1 MLALGQFGDL
11 YLVCEKYNYD
21 QRCLKMSTVT
31 QHGYLVI
38 ADISGYTS
46 FVAKT
51 ELEHSHEIL
60 SELLELL
67 VSRFQPTMTISKL
80 EGDAVF
86 AYAPKE
92 VFVCGEMLVDFV
104 ESMYVA
110 FRDKQLSMK
119 RSTTCT
125 CNACRNIPSLDLK
138 FFLHCGDYIQ
148 QTVANIKE
156 LVGSDVNLIHRLTK
170 NHVTEATGWRAYM
183 MFTEQ
188 CLNRM
193 NFNLANAHIQME
205 EYEHLGEIKTF
216 NVNLHQRF
224 KETAEARCI
233 MLDEKDADF
242 TFQVDFLTPPAVTW
256 EWIHN
261 PDKRNIW
268 NGGHVTW
275 SVGDRPQG
283 RPGIGSSNHCAHGKS
298 VSTEVVVDWHPF
310 EYYTAHSFEN
320 GKQVST
326 ETIRCEALSNGG
338 TRVRH
343 ALKMHMPIPR
353 FIRSPMVK
361 YVLITQHHYDK
372 ALALAAQL
380 ANEEFTIAKDG

>member
-1 MLALGQFGDL
+1 MPT
-11 YLVCEKYNYD
+11 
-21 QRCLKMSTVT
+21 RT
-31 QHGYLVI
+31 QHGYLII

-51 ELEHSHEIL
+51 ELEHSQEIL

-86 AYAPKE
+86 AYAPEE
-92 VFVCGEMLVDFV
+92 VFVRSETLIDFI

-110 FRDKQLSMK
+110 FRDRRLSIK
-119 RSTTCT
+119 RATTCT

-148 QTVANIKE
+148 QTIANTKE

-188 CLNRM
+188 CLTRIGL
-193 NFNLANAHIQME
+193 NLVDAHVQME
-205 EYEHLGEIKTF
+205 EYESLGEIKTF
-216 NVNLHQRF
+216 NIDLHKRYQ
-224 KETAEARCI
+224 EICEARCI
-233 MLDEKDADF
+233 VLEEKDADLV
-242 TFQVDFLTPPAVTW
+242 FQIDFSTPPSVTW

-261 PDKRNIW
+261 PDKRNAW

-275 SVGDRPQG
+275 SAGNRLQG
-283 RPGIGSSNHCAHGKS
+283 RPGPGSTNHCAHGKS
-298 VSTEVVVDWHPF
+298 VSTEVIVDWHPF
-310 EYYTAHSFEN
+310 KYYTAHSFEN

-326 ETIRCEALSNGG
+326 ETLRCDALPNGG

-361 YVLITQHHYDK
+361 YVLITQYHYDK
-372 ALALAAQL
+372 AMARAAQL
-380 ANEEFTIAKDG
+380 ANEEFTKTKGE

>member
-1 MLALGQFGDL
+1 
-11 YLVCEKYNYD
+11 
-21 QRCLKMSTVT
+21 MSTIT

-51 ELEHSHEIL
+51 ELEHSQEIL

-67 VSRFQPTMTISKL
+67 VGRFQPTLTISKL

-86 AYAPKE
+86 AYAPEE
-92 VFVCGEMLVDFV
+92 VFVRGETLVDFI

-110 FRDKQLSMK
+110 FRDKQLSIK
-119 RSTTCT
+119 RATTCT

-148 QTVANIKE
+148 QSVVNRKE

-170 NHVTEATGWRAYM
+170 NHLTEATGWRGYM

-188 CLNRM
+188 CLNRIHL
-193 NFNLANAHIQME
+193 NLADAYVQME

-216 NVNLHQRF
+216 NVNLHQRYA
-224 KETAEARCI
+224 EITAARRI
-233 MLDEKDADF
+233 ILDEEDADLAIQ
-242 TFQVDFLTPPAVTW
+242 TDFPTPPAVTW

-268 NGGHVTW
+268 NGGPLTW
-275 SVGDRPQG
+275 SMGDRPQG
-283 RPGIGSSNHCAHGKS
+283 RSGVGSSNHCAHGKS
-298 VSTEVVVDWHPF
+298 VSIEVIVDWHPF
-310 EYYTAHSFEN
+310 EYYTTHSFEN
-320 GKQVST
+320 GKHTVT
-326 ETIRCEALSNGG
+326 ETIRFEALPNGG
-338 TRVRH
+338 TRVH
-343 ALKMHMPIPR
+343 VAVKILSPLPR
-353 FIRSPMVK
+353 FIRRPAVK
-361 YVLITQHHYDK
+361 FVLITQHHYDK
-372 ALALAAQL
+372 AMALAAQL
-380 ANEEFTIAKDG
+380 ADEEFNKAKGG

>member
-1 MLALGQFGDL
+1 
-11 YLVCEKYNYD
+11 
-21 QRCLKMSTVT
+21 MSTTT
-31 QHGYLVI
+31 QHGYLII

-51 ELEHSHEIL
+51 ELEHSQEIL

-67 VSRFQPTMTISKL
+67 VSRFQPALTISKL

-86 AYAPKE
+86 AYAPQE
-92 VFVCGEMLVDFV
+92 VFVRSETLIDLI

-119 RSTTCT
+119 RTTTCT

-188 CLNRM
+188 CLNHM
-193 NFNLANAHIQME
+193 NLNLANAYVQME
-205 EYEHLGEIKTF
+205 AYEHLGEIKTF
-216 NVNLHQRF
+216 NVNLHQRY
-224 KETAEARCI
+224 KEITEARRI
-233 MLDEKDADF
+233 RLDEKDADLIV
-242 TFQVDFLTPPAVTW
+242 QIDFPTPPAVTW

-261 PDKRNIW
+261 PDKRNTW

-275 SVGDRPQG
+275 SAGDRPQG
-283 RPGIGSSNHCAHGKS
+283 RPCVGSSNHCAHGKS
-298 VSTEVVVDWHPF
+298 VSTEVIVDWHPF

-320 GKQVST
+320 GKHSFT
-326 ETIRCEALSNGG
+326 ETIRFEALPNGG
-338 TRVRH
+338 TRVH
-343 ALKMHMPIPR
+343 DTVKMHMPLPR
-353 FIRSPMVK
+353 FIRSAALK
-361 YVLITQHHYDK
+361 YVIITQHHYDK
-372 ALALAAQL
+372 AMALAAQL
-380 ANEEFTIAKDG
+380 AHEEFTKTKDE

>member
-1 MLALGQFGDL
+1 
-11 YLVCEKYNYD
+11 
-21 QRCLKMSTVT
+21 MSAIT

-60 SELLELL
+60 SELLEIL

-86 AYAPKE
+86 AYAPNA
-92 VFVCGEMLVDFV
+92 VFARGETLVDFI

-119 RSTTCT
+119 RATSCT
-125 CNACRNIPSLDLK
+125 CNACRNISTLDLK

-156 LVGSDVNLIHRLTK
+156 LIGSDVNLIHRLTK

-188 CLNRM
+188 CLNRIGL
-193 NFNLANAHIQME
+193 NLADAQVQME
-205 EYEHLGEIKTF
+205 EYEHLGVIKTF

-224 KETAEARCI
+224 TEITETRRI
-233 MLDEKDADF
+233 ILNEKDADF
-242 TFQVDFLTPPAVTW
+242 VFQYDFPTPPAVTW
-256 EWIHN
+256 EWVHN
-261 PDKRNIW
+261 PEKRNIW
-268 NGGHVTW
+268 SGGHVTW
-275 SVGDRPQG
+275 SMGDRPKG

-298 VSTEVVVDWHPF
+298 VSTEVMVDWHPF
-310 EYYTAHSFEN
+310 EYYTAHSYVN
-320 GKQVST
+320 GKHSFT
-326 ETIRCEALSNGG
+326 ESMRFEALPNGG
-338 TRVRH
+338 TRVH
-343 ALKMHMPIPR
+343 DALKMHSSIPR
-353 FIRSPMVK
+353 FIRSVMMK

-372 ALALAAQL
+372 AMALAAQL
-380 ANEEFTIAKDG
+380 ANEEFTKTKGEKPEG

>member
-1 MLALGQFGDL
+1 MA
-11 YLVCEKYNYD
+11 
-21 QRCLKMSTVT
+21 TIA

-51 ELEHSHEIL
+51 ELEHSHQIL

-67 VSRFQPTMTISKL
+67 VSRFQPTMTVANL

-86 AYAPKE
+86 ANAPKE
-92 VFVCGEMLVDFV
+92 VFVRGETLVDFI

-119 RSTTCT
+119 RATTCT
-125 CNACRNIPSLDLK
+125 CNACRNMPTLDLK

-148 QTVANIKE
+148 QTVLHRQE
-156 LVGSDVNLIHRLTK
+156 LIGSDVNLIHRLTK

-188 CLNRM
+188 CVTRIGLD
-193 NFNLANAHIQME
+193 LPDAHIQIE

-216 NVNLHQRF
+216 NVNLHDRYH
-224 KETAEARCI
+224 EITGERRI
-233 MLDEKDADF
+233 ILDEKDADL
-242 TFQVDFLTPPAVTW
+242 TIQVDFSTPPAVTW

-275 SVGDRPQG
+275 STGERPQG
-283 RPGIGSSNHCAHGKS
+283 RPGIGSSNHCAHGES
-298 VSTEVVVDWHPF
+298 VSTEVIVDWHPF

-320 GKQVST
+320 GKHTVT
-326 ETIRCEALSNGG
+326 ETIRFEAMPDGG
-338 TRVRH
+338 TRVYDSV
-343 ALKMHMPIPR
+343 KMHMPLPR
-353 FIRSPMVK
+353 FIRRAACKLVM
-361 YVLITQHHYDK
+361 ITQNHYDE
-372 ALALAAQL
+372 AIRLAAQL
-380 ANEEFTIAKDG
+380 AHEEFTKSKGE

>member
-1 MLALGQFGDL
+1 MW
-11 YLVCEKYNYD
+11 EKYNYD
-21 QRCLKMSTVT
+21 QRYLNMSTIT

-92 VFVCGEMLVDFV
+92 VLVRGETLIDFI

-119 RSTTCT
+119 RTTTCT

-148 QTVANIKE
+148 QTIANIKE

-170 NHVTEATGWRAYM
+170 NHITEATGWRAYM
-183 MFTEQ
+183 MFTEL
-188 CLNRM
+188 CLKHM
-193 NFNLANAHIQME
+193 SLNLTNAYVQME

-216 NVNLHQRF
+216 TVNLHQRYN
-224 KETAEARCI
+224 EITEARRI
-233 MLDEKDADF
+233 KLDEKDADLIF
-242 TFQVDFLTPPAVTW
+242 PIDFPTPPAVTW

-275 SVGDRPQG
+275 SAGERPQG
-283 RPGIGSSNHCAHGKS
+283 RPGVGSSNHCAHGKS
-298 VSTEVVVDWHPF
+298 ISTEVIVDWHPF

-320 GKQVST
+320 GKHVFT
-326 ETIRCEALSNGG
+326 ETMSFEALPNGG
-338 TRVRH
+338 TRVRDVV
-343 ALKMHMPIPR
+343 KMHMPIPR
-353 FIRSPMVK
+353 FIRSAMIK
-361 YVLITQHHYDK
+361 YVMITQYHYDK
-372 ALALAAQL
+372 AMALAAQL
-380 ANEEFTIAKDG
+380 ANEEFTKTKGE